1 MDGVWNPHTPPVDLP
16 LQSAYHSDGYS
27 DPSAG
32 NTLDNKSHFPLQD
45 PEEWQVDD
53 VLLWLAATN
62 NYLYAEVFRE
72 CEITG
77 AKLREM
83 TDVKLA
89 QMNISDSTHK
99 QSLLLAIQELFTG
112 LSETVSLLQLLTVIC
127 SHWHYP
133 QTVLVMLI
141 EFGILS
147 PRQQQWGAPGGEIV
161 HHCGQVVGCVKKC
174 TKLPKDGAHYQ
185 EEKLTL
191 NKKSC
196 SPIGQPWAIHGVQ
209 VLHNRV

>member
-1 MDGVWNPHTPPVDLP
+1 MDGVWNPHTPPLDLP
-16 LQSAYHSDGYS
+16 LQSLYHSDGFS
-27 DPSAG
+27 DPSAED
-32 NTLDNKSHFPLQD
+32 TLDNKSRFPLQD
-45 PEEWQVDD
+45 PEEWQLDD

-112 LSETVSLLQLLTVIC
+112 LSETVSRAFNCGMFSLAPSTNNTCNANKIWDTQPKV
-127 SHWHYP
+127 
-133 QTVLVMLI
+133 VLVGSSWKRDSSSL
-141 EFGILS
+141 
-147 PRQQQWGAPGGEIV
+147 RAGGRMRKE
-161 HHCGQVVGCVKKC
+161 
-174 TKLPKDGAHYQ
+174 LY
-185 EEKLTL
+185 
-191 NKKSC
+191 
-196 SPIGQPWAIHGVQ
+196 
-209 VLHNRV
+209 

>member
-1 MDGVWNPHTPPVDLP
+1 MDGVWNPHTPPLDLP
-16 LQSAYHSDGYS
+16 LQSLYHSDGFS
-27 DPSAG
+27 DPSAED
-32 NTLDNKSHFPLQD
+32 TLDNKSRFPLQD
-45 PEEWQVDD
+45 PEEWQLDD

-112 LSETVSLLQLLTVIC
+112 LSETVSRAFNCHMFSLAPSTNKTCNANKIWDTQPKV
-127 SHWHYP
+127 
-133 QTVLVMLI
+133 VLV
-141 EFGILS
+141 GSSWKRDSSS
-147 PRQQQWGAPGGEIV
+147 PQAP
-161 HHCGQVVGCVKKC
+161 KR
-174 TKLPKDGAHYQ
+174 PS
-185 EEKLTL
+185 TL
-191 NKKSC
+191 LGRETDLK
-196 SPIGQPWAIHGVQ
+196 
-209 VLHNRV
+209 

>member
-1 MDGVWNPHTPPVDLP
+1 
-16 LQSAYHSDGYS
+16 
-27 DPSAG
+27 
-32 NTLDNKSHFPLQD
+32 
-45 PEEWQVDD
+45 VDD

-112 LSETVSLLQLLTVIC
+112 LSATVSRAFNCDTVK
-127 SHWHYP
+127 
-133 QTVLVMLI
+133 
-141 EFGILS
+141 F
-147 PRQQQWGAPGGEIV
+147 R
-161 HHCGQVVGCVKKC
+161 K
-174 TKLPKDGAHYQ
+174 
-185 EEKLTL
+185 
-191 NKKSC
+191 
-196 SPIGQPWAIHGVQ
+196 
-209 VLHNRV
+209 

>member
-1 MDGVWNPHTPPVDLP
+1 MDGVWNPHTPPLDFP

-27 DPSAG
+27 DPSAED
-32 NTLDNKSHFPLQD
+32 TLDNKSHFPLQD

-112 LSETVSLLQLLTVIC
+112 LSETVSRAFNCDMFSL
-127 SHWHYP
+127 
-133 QTVLVMLI
+133 
-141 EFGILS
+141 
-147 PRQQQWGAPGGEIV
+147 APSTNNACDANIIWDTQPEAV
-161 HHCGQVVGCVKKC
+161 VVGSSWSRDSSS
-174 TKLPKDGAHYQ
+174 LPAGGRMRKEGYKAP
-185 EEKLTL
+185 KRRSTL
-191 NKKSC
+191 LGRETDLK
-196 SPIGQPWAIHGVQ
+196 
-209 VLHNRV
+209 

>member
-1 MDGVWNPHTPPVDLP
+1 MDGVWNPHTPPLDLP
-16 LQSAYHSDGYS
+16 LQSLYHSDGFS
-27 DPSAG
+27 DPSAED
-32 NTLDNKSHFPLQD
+32 TLDNKSRFPLQD
-45 PEEWQVDD
+45 PEEWQLDD

-112 LSETVSLLQLLTVIC
+112 LSETVSRAFNCHMFSLAPSTNNTCNANKIWDTQPEAVVVG
-127 SHWHYP
+127 SSWKRDSS
-133 QTVLVMLI
+133 
-141 EFGILS
+141 S
-147 PRQQQWGAPGGEIV
+147 PRAGGRMRREV
-161 HHCGQVVGCVKKC
+161 
-174 TKLPKDGAHYQ
+174 Y
-185 EEKLTL
+185 
-191 NKKSC
+191 
-196 SPIGQPWAIHGVQ
+196 
-209 VLHNRV
+209 